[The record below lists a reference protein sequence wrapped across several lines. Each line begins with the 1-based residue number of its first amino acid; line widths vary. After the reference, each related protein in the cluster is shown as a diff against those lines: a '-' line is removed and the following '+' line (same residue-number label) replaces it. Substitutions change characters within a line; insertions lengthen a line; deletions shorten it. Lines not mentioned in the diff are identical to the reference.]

1 LILFDSISHLLL
13 LVSVFALQSAS
24 GGKMDEV
31 FVEHFA
37 MEQEIFA
44 PYSLYFLNVRRRLLL
59 DLRTQPTCEDV
70 IKESVEVVTVV
81 IIVVVI
87 IILSLVFLLIIV
99 IFDVESLSGKKNRIC
114 QQKKDEKFCTKIFS
128 VSKQNATHVFKVV
141 FIIIV
146 VVVILLGGGGGGGC
160 SGGCGGWRIGDDF
173 SRGGGVALAA
183 HHLVR
188 GAVDDGGGVGGDG
201 GQHHQGQSDRRPLGH
216 FLQQQAIHTLSTQR
230 QTGAC

>member
-44 PYSLYFLNVRRRLLL
+44 PYSLYFFNVRRRLLL

-87 IILSLVFLLIIV
+87 IILSLVVLLIIV
-99 IFDVESLSGKKNRIC
+99 IFDVESLSGKKKI
-114 QQKKDEKFCTKIFS
+114 KF
-128 VSKQNATHVFKVV
+128 VSKKNMKFFAQICFICKKKMQLTSSRSYSSSSSSSSSSSEAAAAAGAAAAATAGALVTTSAE
-141 FIIIV
+141 
-146 VVVILLGGGGGGGC
+146 GAA
-160 SGGCGGWRIGDDF
+160 SPWRPITLCEEPSTMGE
-173 SRGGGVALAA
+173 ALAA
-183 HHLVR
+183 TAANTTRARATDVHLVIFCNNK
-188 GAVDDGGGVGGDG
+188 
-201 GQHHQGQSDRRPLGH
+201 QFTP
-216 FLQQQAIHTLSTQR
+216 
-230 QTGAC
+230 